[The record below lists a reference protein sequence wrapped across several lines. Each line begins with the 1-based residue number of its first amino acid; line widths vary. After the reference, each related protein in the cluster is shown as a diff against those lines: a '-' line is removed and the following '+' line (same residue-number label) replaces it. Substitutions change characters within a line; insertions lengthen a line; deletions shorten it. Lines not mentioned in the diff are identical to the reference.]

1 MAVGEASADGLLQA
15 LAKVPDSRDPRGV
28 RYRLATLLAIGVC
41 DDGGHGRMWDAFA
54 TVDPG
59 ALTAEGFARLT
70 ALASPAV
77 GPLSPDGVPER
88 EQRRAHRATAL
99 APDSGSGGGR
109 SPYSGGMANREG
121 VRVDLDGILPQL
133 EANGFDDVRVEFAPD
148 DGGAAAVLD
157 VVRQGVGAANEAA
170 AEHAWGAWLTASLAG
185 VSVKLT
191 QLESREAL
199 VGWLEAFGGEVRAG
213 GLSGELRATAVVRL
227 PVWFSQIADPM
238 VTAYVALAAPG
249 DAGAADWAE
258 RAVRWA
264 AEAGGD
270 AYVSS
275 GGMNQLDATGDV
287 AAHLAAA
294 LHVASSGALL
304 YADAQASRAAFVQI
318 GANGQ
323 ATYQIHDASASLAA
337 QANRARAAILA
348 EAEHAH
354 YAFVAPTPH
363 QAYSWD
369 DRGRA
374 LPPLRPEISAA
385 ALRENADLWS
395 RFVPDVHCMQLLTD
409 EHLALVSDLSRWA
422 VTPVTPGRTLVEAP
436 DLAEWL
442 RPGGPA
448 HSVLDHARADFGR
461 ALAFA
466 DDVR

>member
-1 MAVGEASADGLLQA
+1 MTN
-15 LAKVPDSRDPRGV
+15 RD
-28 RYRLATLLAIGVC
+28 
-41 DDGGHGRMWDAFA
+41 
-54 TVDPG
+54 
-59 ALTAEGFARLT
+59 
-70 ALASPAV
+70 
-77 GPLSPDGVPER
+77 
-88 EQRRAHRATAL
+88 
-99 APDSGSGGGR
+99 
-109 SPYSGGMANREG
+109 G
-121 VRVDLDGILPQL
+121 VRVDLDSILRQL

-148 DGGAAAVLD
+148 DGGGAAFLD

-170 AEHAWGAWLTASLAG
+170 AAEGIWGAWLTASLAG

-191 QLESREAL
+191 QLASREGL
-199 VGWLEAFGGEVRAG
+199 VAWLEVFGGEVRAG
-213 GLSGELRATAVVRL
+213 GLSGELRATKVIRL
-227 PVWFSQIADPM
+227 PAWISQIADPM

-249 DAGAADWAE
+249 DAGAADWPE

-287 AAHLAAA
+287 AAHLASA

-304 YADAQASRAAFVQI
+304 YADAQVSRAALVQI
-318 GANGQ
+318 DSKGQ
-323 ATYQIHDASASLAA
+323 ATYQTHDASASLAA
-337 QANRARAAILA
+337 QADRARAAILA
-348 EAEHAH
+348 EAKHAH

-385 ALRENADLWS
+385 ALRVNAELWS
-395 RFVPDVHCMQLLTD
+395 RFVPDIHCMQLLTD
-409 EHLALVSDLSRWA
+409 EHLARVSDLSQWT
-422 VTPVTPGRTLVEAP
+422 VTPVVPGRTLVEAP

-461 ALAFA
+461 ALASA